1 MKQQTKLKSRLFATI
16 AAISLL
22 GAVLI
27 NVSAANAQA
36 RVRPDIEE
44 SSEVRIYRSLEELLA
59 DKADTVIAMEYL
71 MVPAEFGVVHY
82 HLMVTKKEGKKIGR
96 VYGFKIGDETFINP
110 ANPKLRKRKIFYK
123 TERIGGY
130 INYASVGVIWFAPG
144 RGLPP
149 YRVTYPRE
157 ELVRMDDAKRLH
169 LTRGRLKKIL
179 KEEDNL
185 TLWEEFKTETRKSE
199 KIIAYLKWHEEKKE
213 DS

>member
-1 MKQQTKLKSRLFATI
+1 MKEQTKFKSKIFGIT
-16 AAISLL
+16 AAIGMLGVLL
-22 GAVLI
+22 I
-27 NVSAANAQA
+27 SSATAYAQA
-36 RVRPDIEE
+36 RVRPEIEE

-71 MVPAEFGVVHY
+71 MVPAEFGIVHY

-110 ANPKLRKRKIFYK
+110 TNPKLRKRKTFYK

-130 INYASVGVIWFAPG
+130 INYATVGVVWFAPG

-149 YRVTYPRE
+149 YRITYPRE
-157 ELVRMDDAKRLH
+157 ELVRMNDGKRLH

-179 KEEDNL
+179 KEEDNV
-185 TLWEEFKTETRKSE
+185 TLWEKFKTEMHKSE
-199 KIIAYLKWHEEKKE
+199 KLIAYLKEHEAKKG